1 MNNTN
6 QLGRLLD
13 FSEVIK
19 FADMRDFLRQEP
31 AMKNQNVDDD
41 TKKKEELVYYKDIN
55 EYICQN
61 TECVFLERKEELDSL
76 HIFEIDGN
84 TMITICNHCYDQG
97 YRFCIFTHEVSHIKY
112 LDPVLQEM
120 YAKPEYHRGQLNPK
134 VLDMVAD
141 IDQYFRTIGIDNP
154 NPTHTVIDLLEDAD

>member
-41 TKKKEELVYYKDIN
+41 TKKKEELVY
-55 EYICQN
+55 
-61 TECVFLERKEELDSL
+61 
-76 HIFEIDGN
+76 
-84 TMITICNHCYDQG
+84 
-97 YRFCIFTHEVSHIKY
+97 
-112 LDPVLQEM
+112 
-120 YAKPEYHRGQLNPK
+120 
-134 VLDMVAD
+134 
-141 IDQYFRTIGIDNP
+141 
-154 NPTHTVIDLLEDAD
+154 